1 MDVYDNVWH
10 AEKRKNVDMRNII
23 YDMRISSIDGD
34 LLRDIK
40 NNTCFHPDIFD
51 LLGSLHIALREKIY
65 ETPLT
70 DQSIS

>member
-1 MDVYDNVWH
+1 MDVYADVWH

-23 YDMRISSIDGD
+23 YDMSISSIAGD

-40 NNTCFHPDIFD
+40 DNTCFHPDIFA
-51 LLGSLHIALREKIY
+51 LHIALREKIY
-65 ETPLT
+65 ETLLA